1 MKVFIKTAYILYNNK
16 KSFMGKLTG
25 FLCIY
30 KKNIYNIHKHTRK
43 HLLKSCICVLSVLRI
58 N

>member
-1 MKVFIKTAYILYNNK
+1 
-16 KSFMGKLTG
+16 MGKLTG

-30 KKNIYNIHKHTRK
+30 NKNIYNIHKHTRK